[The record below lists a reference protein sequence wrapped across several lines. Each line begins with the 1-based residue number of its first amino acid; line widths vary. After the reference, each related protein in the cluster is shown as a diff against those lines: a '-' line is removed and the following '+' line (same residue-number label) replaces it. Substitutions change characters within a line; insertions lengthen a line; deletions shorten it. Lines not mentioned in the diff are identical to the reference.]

1 MKDITCNEVG
11 TLEGGCFEG
20 QIERQKRV
28 YGTDGLSP
36 ALIASV
42 CEGGSNGV
50 KILESAK
57 DTPKDMPCVWGG
69 YRRVEI

>member
-1 MKDITCNEVG
+1 MNEITCNEVG

-42 CEGGSNGV
+42 CEGG
-50 KILESAK
+50 E
-57 DTPKDMPCVWGG
+57 
-69 YRRVEI
+69 